1 MPRRLEGA
9 FTQWYLSCLLCA
21 VCVAH
26 LHERP
31 DYQGSTSFSRL
42 VEQAYLAASKT
53 RRAAQARL
61 EPACARYGC
70 WSTPKCR
77 AQARSAQTMTSCFAK
92 VRQQR
97 RRSQRA
103 QISERK
109 SRPIAS
115 NGSLYS
121 LPIPSACV
129 VRAHRS
135 CRDRSLH
142 MVGSMHLAGAA
153 PGQDAVVQ
161 LENLLQHVGTIDR
174 VCGRDL

>member
-1 MPRRLEGA
+1 MPCYARSVWHTSLKGQTIRA
-9 FTQWYLSCLLCA
+9 
-21 VCVAH
+21 AH
-26 LHERP
+26 LAA
-31 DYQGSTSFSRL
+31 DT
-42 VEQAYLAASKT
+42 YLAASKT

-61 EPACARYGC
+61 EPACARYRR
-70 WSTPKCR
+70 WSTLRYR
-77 AQARSAQTMTSCFAK
+77 AQDRSAQPMTSCSAQ
-92 VRQQR
+92 VREQR

-142 MVGSMHLAGAA
+142 MVGGMPLACAA
-153 PGQDAVVQ
+153 PGPDAEVQ
-161 LENLLQHVGTIDR
+161 HQNPSAGCRCYCQSVR
-174 VCGRDL
+174 